1 MVLLSTVASLVDSL
15 NVGPLMVDRSGAPVA
30 NAWGGYDT
38 PTPAT
43 FSINPIA
50 AHVSTGRDLDSDR
63 SADRN
68 SERAEFYT
76 RRRLFVSDGGQ
87 AADVITYQGRRYRIT
102 QTQNYDPQGAVYI
115 SIGVLEDIQQ

>member
-15 NVGPLMVDRSGAPVA
+15 NIGPLAVERASAPVA

-43 FSINPIA
+43 FQINPIA

-68 SERAEFYT
+68 SERVEFYT

-87 AADVITYQGRRYRIT
+87 AADVITYQGRRYRVI

-115 SIGVLEDIQQ
+115 SIGVLEDVQQ